1 MRLITPRA
9 LAGAAVNR
17 RMFMSGSFSLALAPR
32 YAFAQAKVPRIG
44 YLLTVPLAEKPSPE
58 RVAFLQGLRDL
69 GYIDGQ
75 SITVQY
81 RAAAGNLELLPD
93 LAAELVEL
101 KVDVI
106 VVTGFQAVQ
115 ATKQATKTV
124 PIVMVA
130 AVDPVATGLV
140 TSLARPGGNVTGL
153 TINHPETGGKRL
165 ELLKEVSP
173 RASRI
178 AVLSNRDNPAT
189 LAEWREIQAA
199 ARYLGVTLESFD
211 VKHAQ
216 DLLNAFSEMTRRR
229 PGALLIVLDTIIAPY
244 RQLIA
249 EFALNNRVPSILA
262 MRDYAEW
269 GGLLSYGPSLPELF
283 RRAASYVD
291 RLLKGARPSNL
302 PIERPTK
309 FELVA
314 NLKTAKTL
322 GLTIPHSLLLRAD
335 EVIQ

>member
-1 MRLITPRA
+1 MMAPSA
-9 LAGAAVNR
+9 LARAAVNR
-17 RMFMSGSFSLALAPR
+17 RTFMVGSFFLALAPR
-32 YAFAQAKVPRIG
+32 FAFAQAKVPRIG

-69 GYIDGQ
+69 GYIAGQ
-75 SITVQY
+75 SITVEY

-93 LAAELVEL
+93 LVAELVDL
-101 KVDVI
+101 NVDVI
-106 VVTGFQAVQ
+106 VVSGFQAVQ

-140 TSLARPGGNVTGL
+140 ASLARPGGNVTGL
-153 TINHPETGGKRL
+153 TLNHPETGGKRL
-165 ELLKEVSP
+165 ELLREVSP
-173 RASRI
+173 RVSRI
-178 AVLSNRDNPAT
+178 AVLSNRDNPAIA
-189 LAEWREIQAA
+189 AEWSEIQAA
-199 ARYLGVTLESFD
+199 ARSLGVALQPFD
-211 VKHAQ
+211 VKQAQ
-216 DLLNAFSEMTRRR
+216 DLLSVFSEMTRRR

-249 EFALNNRVPSILA
+249 EFTVKNRVPSILA

-269 GGLLSYGPSLPELF
+269 GGLLSYGPSLPELY

-291 RLLKGARPSNL
+291 RLLKGTRPSDL

-309 FELVA
+309 FELVI
-314 NLKTAKTL
+314 NLKTAKAL
-322 GLTIPHSLLLRAD
+322 GLTIPPSVLGRAD
-335 EVIQ
+335 QVIE